1 MQSNTRTA
9 PLTPEQRAR
18 KRVVDRQSQN
28 RLRERRNALLE
39 EAKEAMKVLDG
50 RAMEL
55 GGQLNTAN
63 QRCQELEAQN
73 EALKRQIGRLTED
86 IDRGTGKAM
95 I

>member
-1 MQSNTRTA
+1 M
-9 PLTPEQRAR
+9 
-18 KRVVDRQSQN
+18 
-28 RLRERRNALLE
+28 
-39 EAKEAMKVLDG
+39 LDG